1 MLKSFSHKLES
12 FQPFN
17 SSILFQQTQ
26 FTMSTVWSDA
36 LQGCVFQSFI
46 TCMAVLECR
55 KFSVFRIRS
64 FKIAHSWNGQELSAS
79 EAVDLKM
86 QIDASNT
93 NMILNISAPFYN
105 DRAPEKA
112 TGGPF
117 ATLYAYEVVHLYMLS
132 YPDLKYVEIELGP

>member
-1 MLKSFSHKLES
+1 
-12 FQPFN
+12 
-17 SSILFQQTQ
+17 
-26 FTMSTVWSDA
+26 
-36 LQGCVFQSFI
+36 
-46 TCMAVLECR
+46 
-55 KFSVFRIRS
+55 
-64 FKIAHSWNGQELSAS
+64 
-79 EAVDLKM
+79 M